1 MQSRG
6 RPSSF
11 SPLDIP
17 ELKVERGKKKE
28 LFKEWWKKGIL
39 KVLYV
44 RGSKLKCF
52 NIKGTFKKKVEYLG
66 VLVQITL
73 NIYMDEVTLLII
85 LQGKYSY

>member
-1 MQSRG
+1 MQIRG

-17 ELKVERGKKKE
+17 ELKVERGRGAKE

-39 KVLYV
+39 EVLCV

-52 NIKGTFKKKVEYLG
+52 NVKGQLKKKK
-66 VLVQITL
+66 L
-73 NIYMDEVTLLII
+73 NT
-85 LQGKYSY
+85 

>member
-17 ELKVERGKKKE
+17 ELKVERGKKKKE

-39 KVLYV
+39 EVLCV

-52 NIKGTFKKKVEYLG
+52 NIKGTLKK
-66 VLVQITL
+66 
-73 NIYMDEVTLLII
+73 
-85 LQGKYSY
+85 S